1 MFHDFTKTK
10 SDVRYNAITGRGIK
24 ILTSRQMLQRLPI
37 TLAHVKA
44 GNIYENVL
52 NEIYQVIF
60 FLYWAKE
67 IN

>member
-1 MFHDFTKTK
+1 MFYDFTKTT

-24 ILTSRQMLQRLPI
+24 ILTSKQMLQRLPI

-52 NEIYQVIF
+52 NEIYQVIL

>member
-1 MFHDFTKTK
+1 M
-10 SDVRYNAITGRGIK
+10 TGRGIK
-24 ILTSRQMLQRLPI
+24 ILTSKQMLQRLPI

-60 FLYWAKE
+60 FLY
-67 IN
+67 